1 MKNLGLKILAVI
13 ITLVLYAFVNSQS
26 NQTELTLSLPV
37 KFKNL
42 PESKF
47 ILLPVNRQVQVTLR
61 GPAHKISP
69 AASGL
74 FFEVNLPSE
83 IENKL
88 QISLT
93 SQNLNLPV
101 GLEAYNIN
109 PSKLDLILDDIITKE
124 VKVEV
129 LTIGQV
135 NNDIKLLGINS
146 EPTKVKV
153 KGPSSEV
160 NQILTV
166 ETLPID
172 LRAMK
177 ESGESLL
184 ELRAPGS
191 SISLETDKVK
201 VTFSL
206 ASLAVERQFVGL
218 PLELRADGE
227 IDYQPETNLIN
238 LEVSGPSYSINKLKE
253 NEIIPYVK
261 INKKLSNDFMANVRV
276 DLPEDIS
283 LIKIEP
289 EQVKLIPVKK

>member
-1 MKNLGLKILAVI
+1 MKNLGLKILAVV

-26 NQTELTLSLPV
+26 NQTELTVSLPV

-69 AASGL
+69 VASGL

-83 IENKL
+83 MENKL

-109 PSKLDLILDDIITKE
+109 PSKIDLILDEIITKE

-135 NNDIKLLGINS
+135 NNDIKLLGINT
-146 EPTKVKV
+146 EPSKVKV
-153 KGPSSEV
+153 KGPSSEI
-160 NQILTV
+160 NQIASI
-166 ETLPID
+166 ETLPMD
-172 LRAMK
+172 LREFK
-177 ESGESLL
+177 ESGEVLL
-184 ELRAPGS
+184 DLRAPS
-191 SISLETDKVK
+191 SSVTLESEKVK
-201 VTFSL
+201 VSYSL
-206 ASLAVERQFVGL
+206 ANLAIERQFLEL

-227 IDYQPETNLIN
+227 IDYQPEVTLVNV
-238 LEVSGPSYSINKLKE
+238 EVSGSSETISQMKE
-253 NEIIPYVK
+253 GELIPYVK
-261 INKKLSNDFMANVRV
+261 ITKKVSKDLSAKVQV
-276 DLPEDIS
+276 DLPPEVS

-289 EQVKLIPVKK
+289 DQVKLVPVKK